1 MTNASSSKNR
11 ALFLAV
17 LMAVSVPSASL
28 AEGETHTPDAVLT
41 VSVNMGSNDAGD
53 GGDSSGCNGFSSLR
67 LSAAQLES
75 RVERVFPAVAN
86 PTIQQ
91 RLAALKTPSIQER
104 TLSLND
110 TVEVLVNGEAV
121 NVRVLTKSDTV
132 SGSWIVHPQWINRW
146 SAQNDTSRREGALA
160 IVSELIQQD
169 LSSYGVN
176 DPFWTDEIISFSATT
191 PSLAMVDRRTYIT
204 SPFTVSFDAS
214 TCESD
219 VDSEARISIERTPLE
234 ASSLVNGTSRWLS
247 VETDWDSGL
256 HTLAPFLTSASE
268 GGFRGDAHLVQQ
280 SPVGFEGDG
289 RFSWKVAA
297 LPFGG
302 DGGLDPWDYYW
313 QDTISGESGDIAMR
327 GVTNLS
333 GELSQNAQFRTTY
346 LFWMEVDPTGEWDNR
361 NG

>member
-91 RLAALKTPSIQER
+91 RLAALKTLSLHEQS
-104 TLSLND
+104 LSLND
-110 TVEVLVNGEAV
+110 TVPVLVNGETV

-132 SGSWIVHPQWINRW
+132 SGSWIVHPKWINRW
-146 SAQNDTSRREGALA
+146 ASDDDRRVGALA

-169 LSSYGVN
+169 ISSFGLN

-191 PSLAMVDRRTYIT
+191 SSLAMVDRRTYIT

-256 HTLAPFLTSASE
+256 HALAPFLTSASE
-268 GGFRGDAHLVQQ
+268 GGYRGDAHLVQQ
-280 SPVGFEGDG
+280 DSVGYEGDG
-289 RFSWKVAA
+289 RFGWKIAR

-302 DGGLDPWDYYW
+302 DIGPDPWDYYW
-313 QDTISGESGDIAMR
+313 QDTVSGESGDIAMR

-346 LFWMEVDPTGEWDNR
+346 LFWMEIDPTGEWDSR